1 MVDLEAALDKMDSEL
16 REINA
21 NNEVTLSVNHA

>member
-1 MVDLEAALDKMDSEL
+1 MDSEL

-21 NNEVTLSVNHA
+21 NNEVTLSVNHAWINWLSLQ